1 MESVVEGIIEAK
13 VGIPHFSFLSFQF
26 PFSDAH
32 LDIDIGTFPHDDE
45 DGFKV
50 LRR

>member
-13 VGIPHFSFLSFQF
+13 VGMPHFFPFLSFQF

-32 LDIDIGTFPHDDE
+32 LDIDIGHFSA
-45 DGFKV
+45 
-50 LRR
+50 